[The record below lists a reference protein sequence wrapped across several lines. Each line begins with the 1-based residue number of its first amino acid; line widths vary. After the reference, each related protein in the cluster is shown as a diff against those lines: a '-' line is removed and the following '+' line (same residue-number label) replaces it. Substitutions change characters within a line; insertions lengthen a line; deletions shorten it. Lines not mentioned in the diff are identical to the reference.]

1 MKMNVRLSKSQKIEI
16 GSPED
21 IYDIMRQVLMRESR
35 VGREKENFWVIGL
48 ATSHKISYIEL
59 VSLGSISKAIF
70 TPLEVFNLAVRKK
83 SPKIILV
90 HNHPSGSL
98 KPSPADIEITESIV
112 AGGKVLTIE
121 VLDHLII
128 SEEGSYSFAGNDLLP
143 S

>member
-1 MKMNVRLSKSQKIEI
+1 MKMNVRLSKSQKVEI

-35 VGREKENFWVIGL
+35 VGREKEHFWVIGL
-48 ATSHKISYIEL
+48 AVSNKISYIEL
-59 VSLGSISKAIF
+59 VSLGSVSTAIVN
-70 TPLEVFNLAVRKK
+70 PLEVFNLAVRKK

-90 HNHPSGSL
+90 HNHPSGNL
-98 KPSPADIEITESIV
+98 KPSPEDIAITKNIV

-128 SEEGSYSFAGNDLLP
+128 SEDGSYSFAGNDLLP
-143 S
+143 N